1 MEIVKTKSFE
11 LAIISQGDKNASKM
25 AIVIPGRL
33 DTKDYAQNPSHI
45 KYLTS
50 KGYFA
55 LSFDPPGSWDSPGTL
70 DFYSTT
76 NYIKAVNELI
86 EYFGNKPTLL
96 MGHSRGGTVAMLAG
110 PNNPHVTHMVS
121 VNSSYGGPV
130 DVDAP
135 VPGEIRVSYR
145 DLPPGTTRT
154 KEQKRFDLPYHY
166 FEDSEKYNALEGLKT
181 CTKPKLFFYGTKDEM
196 STEKIVRHMYDVSA
210 EPKMIHE
217 LNTEH
222 DYRLHPE
229 IIDEVNEIV
238 GKFLDSSTA
247 KRRTLPR

>member
-1 MEIVKTKSFE
+1 MGSMKIVKTESFE
-11 LAIISQGDKNASKM
+11 LAIISEGDPNASKL

-45 KYLTS
+45 KYLAS

-55 LSFDPPGSWDSPGTL
+55 LSFDPPGSWDSPGGL
-70 DFYSTT
+70 DIYSTT

-86 EYFGNKPTLL
+86 EHFGNKPTLL

-110 PNNPHVTHMVS
+110 PKNSHVTHMVS
-121 VNSSYGGPV
+121 VNSSHGGPI

-154 KEQKRFDLPYHY
+154 KEQKRFDLPYSY
-166 FEDSEKYNALEGLKT
+166 FEDSNKYDALDGLKNSP
-181 CTKPKLFFYGTKDEM
+181 KPKLFFYGTKDGLTKPE
-196 STEKIVRHMYDVSA
+196 IVKHMYDVA
-210 EPKMIHE
+210 AQPKAIHG

-229 IIDEVNEIV
+229 IIEEVNQVV
-238 GKFLDSSTA
+238 GQFLED
-247 KRRTLPR
+247 KK

>member
-1 MEIVKTKSFE
+1 MNIIKTRSFE
-11 LAIISQGDKNASKM
+11 LAIITAGEKNASKL
-25 AIVIPGRL
+25 AIIIPGRL

-45 KYLTS
+45 KYLAS
-50 KGYFA
+50 KSYFA
-55 LSFDPPGSWDSPGTL
+55 LSFDPPGSWDSPGGL
-70 DFYSTT
+70 ELYSTT

-110 PNNPHVTHMVS
+110 PKNPHVTHMIS
-121 VNSSYGGPV
+121 VNSSFGGPI
-130 DVDAP
+130 DTDKPAP
-135 VPGEIRVSYR
+135 GLTHPSYR

-154 KEQKRFDLPYHY
+154 KEQKRFDLPYNY
-166 FEDSEKYNALEGLKT
+166 FVDSEKYNALYGLKT
-181 CTKPKLFFYGTKDEM
+181 CTKPKLFFYGSKDEL
-196 STEKIVRHMYDVSA
+196 STEIIVRQMYDVSA

-229 IIDEVNEIV
+229 IIDEVNQVV
-238 GKFLDSSTA
+238 GQFLNTYGTDA
-247 KRRTLPR
+247 

>member
-1 MEIVKTKSFE
+1 MKIIKTNSFE
-11 LAIISQGDKNASKM
+11 LAIISEGNSNSSKL

-45 KYLTS
+45 KYLAG

-70 DFYSTT
+70 ELYSTT
-76 NYIKAVNELI
+76 NYIKAVDELI
-86 EYFGNKPTLL
+86 EYFGNKQTLL

-110 PNNPHVTHMVS
+110 PKNPHVRHMIS
-121 VNSSYGGPV
+121 VNSSYGGPI

-135 VPGEIRVSYR
+135 VPGEIRASYR

-154 KEQKRFDLPYHY
+154 KEKKRFDLPYHY
-166 FEDSEKYNALEGLKT
+166 FEDSEKYNALEGLKNSP
-181 CTKPKLFFYGTKDEM
+181 KPKLFFYGTKDEL
-196 STEKIVRHMYDVSA
+196 TTAEIVKHMYDIAA

-217 LNTEH
+217 LVTEH

-229 IIDEVNEIV
+229 IIEEVNEV
-238 GKFLDSSTA
+238 TGLFLDKYPV
-247 KRRTLPR
+247 KRV

>member
-11 LAIISQGDKNASKM
+11 LAIISQGDKNASKL

-45 KYLTS
+45 KYLAS
-50 KGYFA
+50 RDYFA
-55 LSFDPPGSWDSPGTL
+55 LSFDPPGSWDSPGGL
-70 DFYSTT
+70 GLYSTT

-96 MGHSRGGTVAMLAG
+96 MGHSRGGTVTMLAG
-110 PNNPHVTHMVS
+110 PKNPHVTHMIS
-121 VNSSYGGPV
+121 VNSSPGGPI

-135 VPGEIRVSYR
+135 VPGEPHTSYR

-154 KEQKRFDLPYHY
+154 KEQKRFVLPYHY

-181 CTKPKLFFYGTKDEM
+181 CTKPKLFFYGSKDEL
-196 STEKIVRHMYDVSA
+196 SKPEFVQHMYDVSA
-210 EPKMIHE
+210 EPKTIHE

-229 IIDEVNEIV
+229 IIDEVNQIV
-238 GKFLDSSTA
+238 GKFLDSPILSS
-247 KRRTLPR
+247 